1 MNLNANK
8 LIGRIIPISPGR
20 MRNDFYPKKKAEY
33 MTVAQLRETGIQ
45 ESAMERDSTFG
56 SRQGRIATTESD
68 RSDSPSVIPAAVP
81 IAVEVDLIKVR
92 RTRYVPLGNAY
103 LTVYTA

>member
-1 MNLNANK
+1 MGYNANK

-56 SRQGRIATTESD
+56 SRQDRIAAGKSE
-68 RSDSPSVIPAAVP
+68 RINSPDVALAAVP

-92 RTRYVPLGNAY
+92 RTRHLP
-103 LTVYTA
+103 